1 MMNQGDGVDV
11 FLVVLSCSPKTRKT
25 KNVNSEMARWSIFQH
40 FSMQPLAA
48 VSLYFCFLPVCLN
61 IHKASTLMVV
71 SLLKANALRA
81 KYLTKEAYQN
91 SRSKNL
97 TAVVCS
103 PTSGIGQACAIRL
116 AEQGYN
122 VIAIGRERPGRAEAV
137 KDQLTKASKTALDG
151 ILSGKEEGN
160 VVELPMH
167 EFYPCD
173 AFSLSSI
180 QNTTKAI
187 LQKHPVIDA
196 LVMTQGMATTQGFTP
211 TPEGNDEKMTLH
223 YYSRMA
229 MIQGLLPG
237 LRKSKNAPVVLSV
250 LSGGVHSVYKHYK
263 EDPLLKKHYSIANA
277 ANAAGFYNDLCL
289 DHYALDSRN
298 TNISFIHSSPG
309 FVNTNWGSEFGVVLR
324 SMVRVLQP
332 LGRKASDCAEYLL
345 GPTVFNVSH
354 GGHLFKAKDEGGVY
368 IYGENGQVKGLT
380 KEHGKEAREFI
391 WAHTKQ
397 IMEKVGFEVDN

>member
-1 MMNQGDGVDV
+1 
-11 FLVVLSCSPKTRKT
+11 
-25 KNVNSEMARWSIFQH
+25 
-40 FSMQPLAA
+40 
-48 VSLYFCFLPVCLN
+48 
-61 IHKASTLMVV
+61 MVV
-71 SLLKANALRA
+71 SLLKANALKA
-81 KYLTKEAYQN
+81 KYLTKQAYQN
-91 SRSKNL
+91 TLSKNL

-116 AEQGYN
+116 AEQGYS
-122 VIAIGRERPGRAEAV
+122 VIAIGRDKPGRAEAV
-137 KDQLTKASKTALDG
+137 KEQLTKASKTALDG
-151 ILSGKEEGN
+151 IRSGEEDGN
-160 VVELPMH
+160 VVGFPTH

-180 QNTTKAI
+180 KHTTETI
-187 LQKHPVIDA
+187 LEKHPVIDV

-211 TPEGNDEKMTLH
+211 TLEGNDEKMTLH

-237 LRKSKNAPVVLSV
+237 LRKSQNTPVVLSV
-250 LSGGVHSVYKHYK
+250 LSGGVHSEYKYYR
-263 EDPLLKKHYSIANA
+263 EDTALKKHYSIANA

-298 TNISFIHSSPG
+298 SNISFIHSSPG
-309 FVNTNWGSEFGVVLR
+309 FVNTNWGTEFGVVLR

-345 GPTVFNVSH
+345 GPTVFELSN
-354 GGHLFKAKDEGGVY
+354 GGHLLKAKDEGGVY
-368 IYGENGQVKGLT
+368 IYGENGQAKGLT
-380 KEHGKEAREFI
+380 KEHGKESREFI

-397 IMEKVGFEVDN
+397 IMEKVGFIVDE